1 MEESYDLKLIF
12 GVLVILAVITS
23 FDISII
29 ITPENLREYY
39 GKFYLIISGIV
50 IGTAGLLLF
59 L

>member
-1 MEESYDLKLIF
+1 MNLKLIF

-23 FDISII
+23 YIISII
-29 ITPENLREYY
+29 RTPENLRGYY
-39 GKFYLIISGIV
+39 GKFYLIISGIA